1 VGDETETILHLG
13 NGIVYAVNDHAVD
26 RGGGHR
32 QASPLSDAWHRQSE
46 PLVPSSWQQ
55 ETVTNGEIEMRGGP
69 SPAEIVVMCVGI
81 ALMLWL
87 VFNIARD

>member
-1 VGDETETILHLG
+1 
-13 NGIVYAVNDHAVD
+13 
-26 RGGGHR
+26 
-32 QASPLSDAWHRQSE
+32 
-46 PLVPSSWQQ
+46 
-55 ETVTNGEIEMRGGP
+55 MRGGP